1 MRILL
6 IVGFLMFVLSSC
18 EKEELN
24 TNLSLSEI
32 SNIKISNISVTKIN
46 DGVLNFPGYESYYKV
61 YFV

>member
-6 IVGFLMFVLSSC
+6 IVGFLMSVLSSC

>member
-6 IVGFLMFVLSSC
+6 IVGFLMSVLSSC

-46 DGVLNFPGYESYYKV
+46 DGVLNFPGYEFYYKV

>member
-6 IVGFLMFVLSSC
+6 IVGFLISVLSSC

>member
-1 MRILL
+1 MS
-6 IVGFLMFVLSSC
+6 VLSSC

-46 DGVLNFPGYESYYKV
+46 DGVLSFPGYESYYKV

>member
-6 IVGFLMFVLSSC
+6 IVGFLMSVLSSC

-46 DGVLNFPGYESYYKV
+46 DGVLNFLGYESYYKV